1 MRERI
6 NREYSRVVF
15 LQKTLAISHKNTY
28 IILRDDEKEK
38 ESRDSKEEEEE
49 EQKMPPHVITV
60 PKSKEKGIR
69 VRRSSMEKTIFC
81 VLIVIV
87 IWRGIAVS
95 GLFSSDSSSM
105 MTTGRQNENDD
116 FDIGSGGG
124 FKRSDDEDEE
134 TEDYGGD
141 GAEEKKVSDDIS
153 GGRSSSSKSNSNSGS
168 KRSSES
174 NSESNPTRGGG
185 GGRGGGKSGGT
196 SSRSNEKRASGGTA
210 ARSNS
215 RTQKMEDDIFETLRD
230 DSQPLV
236 THKRLFIV
244 NKPVNPEDPKDSRTK
259 PVLQHWLESTTGDT
273 NETLIYH
280 FPRSL
285 FEQLPLDEPKFE
297 FKTCAVVGNSGVT
310 LLKEYGEEID
320 NHDAVIRINMAPI
333 RGFEKYVGKRTTFDV
348 VNSHNVRE
356 ILQGVRRWRPANE
369 GETKLVLFETASH
382 FARYHLCQPLL
393 KKYGAENAILLNP
406 LFSNR
411 AHSLWIKLK
420 ELLEKTKNSQYNR
433 KPMSGFFAVLYAL
446 QMCEKVDLY
455 GFDAY
460 TSRKKSYRYH
470 YFDNVQGFTDV
481 HSFDLA
487 IEVFKFIAKKGTK
500 GGLTINV

>member
-1 MRERI
+1 MAFPSTTPTTTNPTHANTTTATAKKFHHAKMKDLRLRKSSVERFI
-6 NREYSRVVF
+6 FSTLCLIVLVRLSSVFFHSESGNGKASVPVLFAKDELVAEGVLVSSISKGGEENGLARSIAGKDANEDDANDSEEDMNTERNSENDFEKQQRKKKSVSSTTTTTTTQNSASTTSKSLSSSSSLSSLSSSSSSRNKQGTQSTTTTTNNNNNNNSQRMKRMEDEIF
-15 LQKTLAISHKNTY
+15 E
-28 IILRDDEKEK
+28 ILRDK
-38 ESRDSKEEEEE
+38 
-49 EQKMPPHVITV
+49 
-60 PKSKEKGIR
+60 
-69 VRRSSMEKTIFC
+69 
-81 VLIVIV
+81 
-87 IWRGIAVS
+87 
-95 GLFSSDSSSM
+95 
-105 MTTGRQNENDD
+105 N
-116 FDIGSGGG
+116 
-124 FKRSDDEDEE
+124 
-134 TEDYGGD
+134 
-141 GAEEKKVSDDIS
+141 
-153 GGRSSSSKSNSNSGS
+153 
-168 KRSSES
+168 
-174 NSESNPTRGGG
+174 
-185 GGRGGGKSGGT
+185 
-196 SSRSNEKRASGGTA
+196 RA
-210 ARSNS
+210 
-215 RTQKMEDDIFETLRD
+215 
-230 DSQPLV
+230 LV
-236 THKRLFIV
+236 TNKRLFV
-244 NKPVNPEDPKDSRTK
+244 VEKSVNPEDERDKRTK
-259 PVLQHWLESTTGDT
+259 QVLQHWLESTASDT

-310 LLKEYGEEID
+310 LLKEYGDEID
-320 NHDAVIRINMAPI
+320 KHDAVIRINMAPI

-356 ILQGVRRWRPANE
+356 ILQGVRRWRPAME

-393 KKYGAENAILLNP
+393 KKYGNENAILLNP
-406 LFSNR
+406 LFSNT

-446 QMCEKVDLY
+446 QMCNKVDLY

-487 IEVFKFIAKKGTK
+487 IEVFKFIARKGEA
-500 GGLTINV
+500 GALTINV

>member
-1 MRERI
+1 MPPTMTGGGGGGGVPLPRRERK
-6 NREYSRVVF
+6 
-15 LQKTLAISHKNTY
+15 L
-28 IILRDDEKEK
+28 
-38 ESRDSKEEEEE
+38 
-49 EQKMPPHVITV
+49 
-60 PKSKEKGIR
+60 
-69 VRRSSMEKTIFC
+69 RRSSIEKVIFA
-81 VLIVIV
+81 VLIVV
-87 IWRGIAVS
+87 VAWRGIAVS
-95 GLFSSDSSSM
+95 GVMTMSSSSSSSFSSSSSSAVANNNNNNNNEGVGRWNDDDGARVGEGDNNEGGFVGTIKKNDVYDAYDDGGKEEEEEEDSSRSRSRSSAN
-105 MTTGRQNENDD
+105 TRRSESGSRSTSTSNEGYAGERRRSPGGASSRSSGSSGSTKRPS
-116 FDIGSGGG
+116 GSGG
-124 FKRSDDEDEE
+124 S
-134 TEDYGGD
+134 T
-141 GAEEKKVSDDIS
+141 
-153 GGRSSSSKSNSNSGS
+153 
-168 KRSSES
+168 
-174 NSESNPTRGGG
+174 
-185 GGRGGGKSGGT
+185 
-196 SSRSNEKRASGGTA
+196 
-210 ARSNS
+210 S
-215 RTQKMEDDIFETLRD
+215 RTQKMENDIFEMLRD

-244 NKPVNPEDPKDSRTK
+244 NKPINPDDPTDSRTK
-259 PVLQHWLESTTGDT
+259 PVLQHWLESITSDT

-320 NHDAVIRINMAPI
+320 NHDAVVRINMAPI

-420 ELLEKTKNSQYNR
+420 DLLEKTKKSQYNR

-446 QMCEKVDLY
+446 QMCETVDLY

>member
-1 MRERI
+1 VSGWMSSSTSLLSSSSNEI
-6 NREYSRVVF
+6 GSDDA
-15 LQKTLAISHKNTY
+15 KTGSGIRSG
-28 IILRDDEKEK
+28 RS
-38 ESRDSKEEEEE
+38 ESRRE
-49 EQKMPPHVITV
+49 
-60 PKSKEKGIR
+60 
-69 VRRSSMEKTIFC
+69 
-81 VLIVIV
+81 
-87 IWRGIAVS
+87 
-95 GLFSSDSSSM
+95 
-105 MTTGRQNENDD
+105 
-116 FDIGSGGG
+116 
-124 FKRSDDEDEE
+124 DDEDED
-134 TEDYGGD
+134 EDYGGD
-141 GAEEKKVSDDIS
+141 GNGSKKKNNNNDKIGSSSTS
-153 GGRSSSSKSNSNSGS
+153 GRDSENARKSNNNGGSSSSSKSSGGSTASRSSGS
-168 KRSSES
+168 S
-174 NSESNPTRGGG
+174 GGG
-185 GGRGGGKSGGT
+185 
-196 SSRSNEKRASGGTA
+196 KRASGGA
-210 ARSNS
+210 SGRSSNS
-215 RTQKMEDDIFETLRD
+215 LRTQKMEDDIFETLRD

-244 NKPVNPEDPKDSRTK
+244 NKPVNPDDPKDSRTK
-259 PVLQHWLESTTGDT
+259 PVLQHWLESTTSDT

>member
-1 MRERI
+1 M
-6 NREYSRVVF
+6 
-15 LQKTLAISHKNTY
+15 
-28 IILRDDEKEK
+28 DE
-38 ESRDSKEEEEE
+38 
-49 EQKMPPHVITV
+49 
-60 PKSKEKGIR
+60 
-69 VRRSSMEKTIFC
+69 
-81 VLIVIV
+81 
-87 IWRGIAVS
+87 
-95 GLFSSDSSSM
+95 
-105 MTTGRQNENDD
+105 
-116 FDIGSGGG
+116 
-124 FKRSDDEDEE
+124 
-134 TEDYGGD
+134 
-141 GAEEKKVSDDIS
+141 
-153 GGRSSSSKSNSNSGS
+153 RSSSRLLVNKASISHRTFKDIVEFIDEGDLLILNNTSVIHA
-168 KRSSES
+168 RIF
-174 NSESNPTRGGG
+174 
-185 GGRGGGKSGGT
+185 GKKESGG
-196 SSRSNEKRASGGTA
+196 SIEVMLERFMENNEALVQIRSG
-210 ARSNS
+210 RS
-215 RTQKMEDDIFETLRD
+215 
-230 DSQPLV
+230 P
-236 THKRLFIV
+236 
-244 NKPVNPEDPKDSRTK
+244 
-259 PVLQHWLESTTGDT
+259 
-273 NETLIYH
+273 LIYH

>member
-1 MRERI
+1 
-6 NREYSRVVF
+6 
-15 LQKTLAISHKNTY
+15 
-28 IILRDDEKEK
+28 
-38 ESRDSKEEEEE
+38 
-49 EQKMPPHVITV
+49 MPPNVIV
-60 PKSKEKGIR
+60 PKNNEKGIR
-69 VRRSSMEKTIFC
+69 VRRSSIEKSIFC

-95 GLFSSDSSSM
+95 GLFSSDSSSSSM
-105 MTTGRQNENDD
+105 MMMGRQNEGDD
-116 FDIGSGGG
+116 FEIGGLGGG
-124 FKRSDDEDEE
+124 FSRSNNEDEE
-134 TEDYGGD
+134 NEDYGGD
-141 GAEEKKVSDDIS
+141 GAEEKKVSD
-153 GGRSSSSKSNSNSGS
+153 GSSSSKSNSNSGS
-168 KRSSES
+168 KRSSEKSSES
-174 NSESNPTRGGG
+174 NSESNPTRGR
-185 GGRGGGKSGGT
+185 GGRKSGGT
-196 SSRSNEKRASGGTA
+196 SSRSSGNEKRASGGTA

-244 NKPVNPEDPKDSRTK
+244 NKPVNPEDAKDSRTK
-259 PVLQHWLESTTGDT
+259 PVLQHWLESTSGDT

-500 GGLTINV
+500 GGLTINI

>member
-1 MRERI
+1 M
-6 NREYSRVVF
+6 
-15 LQKTLAISHKNTY
+15 
-28 IILRDDEKEK
+28 
-38 ESRDSKEEEEE
+38 
-49 EQKMPPHVITV
+49 
-60 PKSKEKGIR
+60 
-69 VRRSSMEKTIFC
+69 IFA
-81 VLIVIV
+81 VLIVV
-87 IWRGIAVS
+87 VAWRGIAVS
-95 GLFSSDSSSM
+95 GVMTIDSLFFFFFFGGGEEQEQQQQQQQRGGEDGTTTMARVGERDNNEGGFVGTIKKNDVYDMYDDDDDDDDAGKEQEEEDSSRSRSRSSAN
-105 MTTGRQNENDD
+105 TRRSGLGSTSTSNEGYAGERRRSPGGASSRSSGSSGSTKRPS
-116 FDIGSGGG
+116 GSGG
-124 FKRSDDEDEE
+124 S
-134 TEDYGGD
+134 T
-141 GAEEKKVSDDIS
+141 
-153 GGRSSSSKSNSNSGS
+153 
-168 KRSSES
+168 
-174 NSESNPTRGGG
+174 
-185 GGRGGGKSGGT
+185 
-196 SSRSNEKRASGGTA
+196 
-210 ARSNS
+210 S
-215 RTQKMEDDIFETLRD
+215 RTQKMENDIFEMLRD

-244 NKPVNPEDPKDSRTK
+244 NKPVNPDDPTDSRTK
-259 PVLQHWLESTTGDT
+259 PVLQHWLESITSDT

-320 NHDAVIRINMAPI
+320 NHDAVVRINMAPI

-420 ELLEKTKNSQYNR
+420 DLLEKTKKSQYNR
-433 KPMSGFFAVLYAL
+433 KPMSGFFAVLYAYK
-446 QMCEKVDLY
+446 C
-455 GFDAY
+455 
-460 TSRKKSYRYH
+460 
-470 YFDNVQGFTDV
+470 
-481 HSFDLA
+481 
-487 IEVFKFIAKKGTK
+487 AKR
-500 GGLTINV
+500 

>member
-1 MRERI
+1 MPPPPP
-6 NREYSRVVF
+6 SKLGVP
-15 LQKTLAISHKNTY
+15 LP
-28 IILRDDEKEK
+28 KEK
-38 ESRDSKEEEEE
+38 
-49 EQKMPPHVITV
+49 
-60 PKSKEKGIR
+60 R
-69 VRRSSMEKTIFC
+69 VRRSSVEKVIFLA
-81 VLIVIV
+81 LIAIV

-95 GLFSSDSSSM
+95 GLMSSS
-105 MTTGRQNENDD
+105 TSLVSSSSNE
-116 FDIGSGGG
+116 IGSDDAKTGAGI
-124 FKRSDDEDEE
+124 RSESHREEEDEDED
-134 TEDYGGD
+134 EDYGGD
-141 GAEEKKVSDDIS
+141 GNGSKKNNNNDKIGSSSTS
-153 GGRSSSSKSNSNSGS
+153 GRDSENARRSNNNGGSSSSSKSSGGSTASRSSGS
-168 KRSSES
+168 S
-174 NSESNPTRGGG
+174 GGG
-185 GGRGGGKSGGT
+185 G
-196 SSRSNEKRASGGTA
+196 KRASGGA
-210 ARSNS
+210 SGRSSNS
-215 RTQKMEDDIFETLRD
+215 LKTQKMEDDIFETLRD

-244 NKPVNPEDPKDSRTK
+244 NKPVNPDDPKDSRTK
-259 PVLQHWLESTTGDT
+259 PVLQHWLESTTSDT

-446 QMCEKVDLY
+446 QMCDKVDLY

-487 IEVFKFIAKKGTK
+487 IEVFKFIAKKGSK

>member
-1 MRERI
+1 
-6 NREYSRVVF
+6 
-15 LQKTLAISHKNTY
+15 
-28 IILRDDEKEK
+28 
-38 ESRDSKEEEEE
+38 
-49 EQKMPPHVITV
+49 
-60 PKSKEKGIR
+60 
-69 VRRSSMEKTIFC
+69 MEKTIFC

-105 MTTGRQNENDD
+105 MMMGRQNENDD
-116 FDIGSGGG
+116 FEIGLGGG
-124 FKRSDDEDEE
+124 FKRSNDEDEE

-153 GGRSSSSKSNSNSGS
+153 GGSSSSKSNSNSGS

>member
-1 MRERI
+1 MPPPP
-6 NREYSRVVF
+6 SKLGVP
-15 LQKTLAISHKNTY
+15 LP
-28 IILRDDEKEK
+28 KEK
-38 ESRDSKEEEEE
+38 
-49 EQKMPPHVITV
+49 
-60 PKSKEKGIR
+60 R
-69 VRRSSMEKTIFC
+69 VRRSSVEKVIFLA
-81 VLIVIV
+81 LIAVV

-95 GLFSSDSSSM
+95 GWMSSS
-105 MTTGRQNENDD
+105 TSLLSSSSSE
-116 FDIGSGGG
+116 IGSDDAKTGSGI
-124 FKRSDDEDEE
+124 RSGRSESRREEDEDED
-134 TEDYGGD
+134 EDYGGD
-141 GAEEKKVSDDIS
+141 GNGSKKNNNDKIGSSSTS
-153 GGRSSSSKSNSNSGS
+153 GRDSENARKSNNNGGSSSSSKSSGGSTASRSSGS
-168 KRSSES
+168 S
-174 NSESNPTRGGG
+174 GGG
-185 GGRGGGKSGGT
+185 G
-196 SSRSNEKRASGGTA
+196 KRASGGA
-210 ARSNS
+210 SGRSSNS
-215 RTQKMEDDIFETLRD
+215 LRMQKMEDDIFETLRD

-244 NKPVNPEDPKDSRTK
+244 NKPVNPDDPKDSRTK
-259 PVLQHWLESTTGDT
+259 PVLQHWLESTTSDT

-446 QMCEKVDLY
+446 QMCDKVDLY

-487 IEVFKFIAKKGTK
+487 IEVFKFIAKKGSK

>member
-1 MRERI
+1 MSKSDQFFFIKLLR
-6 NREYSRVVF
+6 NHTHTH
-15 LQKTLAISHKNTY
+15 LTY
-28 IILRDDEKEK
+28 DDEKERERVDYK
-38 ESRDSKEEEEE
+38 EEEE
-49 EQKMPPHVITV
+49 EQKMPPHAMV

-95 GLFSSDSSSM
+95 GLFSDSDSSSSM
-105 MTTGRQNENDD
+105 MMGRQNENDD
-116 FDIGSGGG
+116 FEIGLGGG
-124 FKRSDDEDEE
+124 FKRSNNEDEE

-153 GGRSSSSKSNSNSGS
+153 GGSSSSKSNSNSGS

-185 GGRGGGKSGGT
+185 GGGRGGGKSGGT
-196 SSRSNEKRASGGTA
+196 SSRSSGNEKRASGGTA

>member
-1 MRERI
+1 MSKSDQFFFIKLLR
-6 NREYSRVVF
+6 NHTHTH
-15 LQKTLAISHKNTY
+15 LTY
-28 IILRDDEKEK
+28 DDEKERERVDYK
-38 ESRDSKEEEEE
+38 EEEE
-49 EQKMPPHVITV
+49 EQKMPPHAMV

-95 GLFSSDSSSM
+95 GLFSDSDSSSSM
-105 MTTGRQNENDD
+105 MMGRQNENDD
-116 FDIGSGGG
+116 FEIGLGGG
-124 FKRSDDEDEE
+124 FKRSNNEDEE

-153 GGRSSSSKSNSNSGS
+153 GGSSSSKSNSNSGS

>member
-1 MRERI
+1 MYLKSDQLI
-6 NREYSRVVF
+6 F
-15 LQKTLAISHKNTY
+15 LHKTLAISHENTY
-28 IILRDDEKEK
+28 YLRDDEKEK
-38 ESRDSKEEEEE
+38 ESRDHKEEEEEE
-49 EQKMPPHVITV
+49 EQKMPPTITV

>member
-1 MRERI
+1 
-6 NREYSRVVF
+6 
-15 LQKTLAISHKNTY
+15 
-28 IILRDDEKEK
+28 
-38 ESRDSKEEEEE
+38 
-49 EQKMPPHVITV
+49 MPPNVIV
-60 PKSKEKGIR
+60 PKNNEKGIR
-69 VRRSSMEKTIFC
+69 VRRSSIEKSIFC

-95 GLFSSDSSSM
+95 GLFSSDSSSSSM
-105 MTTGRQNENDD
+105 MMMGRQNEGDD
-116 FDIGSGGG
+116 FEIGGLGGG
-124 FKRSDDEDEE
+124 FSRSNNEDEE
-134 TEDYGGD
+134 NEDYGGD
-141 GAEEKKVSDDIS
+141 GAEEKKVSD
-153 GGRSSSSKSNSNSGS
+153 GSSSSKSNSNSGS
-168 KRSSES
+168 KRSSEKSSES
-174 NSESNPTRGGG
+174 NSESNPTRGR
-185 GGRGGGKSGGT
+185 GGRKSGGT
-196 SSRSNEKRASGGTA
+196 SSRSSGNEKRASGGTA

-259 PVLQHWLESTTGDT
+259 PVLQHWLESTSGDT

>member
-49 EQKMPPHVITV
+49 EQKMPPTITV

-153 GGRSSSSKSNSNSGS
+153 GGRRSSSKSNSNSGS

>member
-1 MRERI
+1 VSGWMSSSTSLLSSSSSEI
-6 NREYSRVVF
+6 GSDDA
-15 LQKTLAISHKNTY
+15 KTGSGIRSG
-28 IILRDDEKEK
+28 RS
-38 ESRDSKEEEEE
+38 ESRQE
-49 EQKMPPHVITV
+49 
-60 PKSKEKGIR
+60 
-69 VRRSSMEKTIFC
+69 
-81 VLIVIV
+81 
-87 IWRGIAVS
+87 
-95 GLFSSDSSSM
+95 
-105 MTTGRQNENDD
+105 
-116 FDIGSGGG
+116 
-124 FKRSDDEDEE
+124 DDEDED
-134 TEDYGGD
+134 EDYGGD
-141 GAEEKKVSDDIS
+141 GNGSKKNNNNDKIGSSSTS
-153 GGRSSSSKSNSNSGS
+153 GRDSENARKSNNNGGSSSSSKSSGGSTASRSSGS
-168 KRSSES
+168 S
-174 NSESNPTRGGG
+174 GGG
-185 GGRGGGKSGGT
+185 
-196 SSRSNEKRASGGTA
+196 KRASGGA
-210 ARSNS
+210 SGRSSNS
-215 RTQKMEDDIFETLRD
+215 LRMQKMEDDIFETLRD

-244 NKPVNPEDPKDSRTK
+244 NKPVNPDDPKDSRTK
-259 PVLQHWLESTTGDT
+259 PVLQHWLESTTSDT

-446 QMCEKVDLY
+446 QMCDKVDLY

-487 IEVFKFIAKKGTK
+487 IEVFKFIAKKGSK

>member
-1 MRERI
+1 
-6 NREYSRVVF
+6 
-15 LQKTLAISHKNTY
+15 
-28 IILRDDEKEK
+28 
-38 ESRDSKEEEEE
+38 
-49 EQKMPPHVITV
+49 
-60 PKSKEKGIR
+60 
-69 VRRSSMEKTIFC
+69 MEKTIFC

-105 MTTGRQNENDD
+105 MMMGRQNENDD
-116 FDIGSGGG
+116 FEIGLGGG
-124 FKRSDDEDEE
+124 FKRSNDEDEE

-153 GGRSSSSKSNSNSGS
+153 GRSSSSKSNSNSGS

-185 GGRGGGKSGGT
+185 GGRGGGKGGGT

>member
-1 MRERI
+1 MPPPP
-6 NREYSRVVF
+6 SKLGVP
-15 LQKTLAISHKNTY
+15 LP
-28 IILRDDEKEK
+28 KEK
-38 ESRDSKEEEEE
+38 
-49 EQKMPPHVITV
+49 
-60 PKSKEKGIR
+60 R
-69 VRRSSMEKTIFC
+69 VRRSSVEKVIFLA
-81 VLIVIV
+81 LIAVV

-95 GLFSSDSSSM
+95 GWMSSS
-105 MTTGRQNENDD
+105 TSLLSSSSSE
-116 FDIGSGGG
+116 IGSDDAKTGSGI
-124 FKRSDDEDEE
+124 RSGRSESRQEDDEDED
-134 TEDYGGD
+134 EDYGGD
-141 GAEEKKVSDDIS
+141 GNGSKNNNNNDKIGSSSTS
-153 GGRSSSSKSNSNSGS
+153 GRDSENARKSNNNGGSSSSSKSSGGSTASRSSGS
-168 KRSSES
+168 S
-174 NSESNPTRGGG
+174 GGG
-185 GGRGGGKSGGT
+185 
-196 SSRSNEKRASGGTA
+196 KRASGGA
-210 ARSNS
+210 SGRSSNS
-215 RTQKMEDDIFETLRD
+215 LRTQKMEDDIFETLRD

-244 NKPVNPEDPKDSRTK
+244 NKPVNPDDPKDSRTK
-259 PVLQHWLESTTGDT
+259 PVLQHWLESTTSDT

-446 QMCEKVDLY
+446 QMCDKVDLY

-487 IEVFKFIAKKGTK
+487 IEVFKFIAKKGSK

>member
-1 MRERI
+1 MYLKSDQLI
-6 NREYSRVVF
+6 F
-15 LQKTLAISHKNTY
+15 LHKTLAISHENTY
-28 IILRDDEKEK
+28 YLRDDEKEK
-38 ESRDSKEEEEE
+38 ESRDHKEEEEEE
-49 EQKMPPHVITV
+49 EQKMPPTITV

-153 GGRSSSSKSNSNSGS
+153 GGRRSSSKSNSNSGS

>member
-1 MRERI
+1 MSKSDQFLPIFLHKTHLTCDDDERERK
-6 NREYSRVVF
+6 RKRS
-15 LQKTLAISHKNTY
+15 T
-28 IILRDDEKEK
+28 KE
-38 ESRDSKEEEEE
+38 EEEEEEE
-49 EQKMPPHVITV
+49 EQKMPPNVMV
-60 PKSKEKGIR
+60 PKNKEKGIR

-95 GLFSSDSSSM
+95 GLFSDSDSSSSM
-105 MTTGRQNENDD
+105 MMGRQNEGDD
-116 FDIGSGGG
+116 FEIGLGGG
-124 FKRSDDEDEE
+124 FKRSNNEDEE
-134 TEDYGGD
+134 NEDYGGD

-153 GGRSSSSKSNSNSGS
+153 GGSSSSKSNSNSGS

>member
-1 MRERI
+1 MPPPP
-6 NREYSRVVF
+6 SKLGVP
-15 LQKTLAISHKNTY
+15 LP
-28 IILRDDEKEK
+28 KEK
-38 ESRDSKEEEEE
+38 
-49 EQKMPPHVITV
+49 
-60 PKSKEKGIR
+60 R
-69 VRRSSMEKTIFC
+69 VRRSSVEKVIFLA
-81 VLIVIV
+81 LIAVV

-95 GLFSSDSSSM
+95 GWMSSS
-105 MTTGRQNENDD
+105 TSLLSSSSNE
-116 FDIGSGGG
+116 IGSDDAKTGSGI
-124 FKRSDDEDEE
+124 RSGRSESRREDDEDED
-134 TEDYGGD
+134 EDYGGD
-141 GAEEKKVSDDIS
+141 GNGSKKNNNNDKIGSSSTS
-153 GGRSSSSKSNSNSGS
+153 GRDSENARKSNNNGGSSSSSKSSGGSTASRSSGS
-168 KRSSES
+168 S
-174 NSESNPTRGGG
+174 GGG
-185 GGRGGGKSGGT
+185 
-196 SSRSNEKRASGGTA
+196 KRASGGA
-210 ARSNS
+210 SGRSSNS
-215 RTQKMEDDIFETLRD
+215 LRTQKMEDDIFETLRD

-244 NKPVNPEDPKDSRTK
+244 NKPVNPDDPKDSRTK
-259 PVLQHWLESTTGDT
+259 PVLQHWLESTTSDT

-446 QMCEKVDLY
+446 QMCDKVDLY

-487 IEVFKFIAKKGTK
+487 IEVFKFIAKKGSK

>member
-1 MRERI
+1 LKSDQLI
-6 NREYSRVVF
+6 F
-15 LQKTLAISHKNTY
+15 LHKTLAISHENTY
-28 IILRDDEKEK
+28 YLRDDEKEK
-38 ESRDSKEEEEE
+38 ESRDHKEEEEEE
-49 EQKMPPHVITV
+49 EQKMPPTITV

>member
-1 MRERI
+1 MSDKSDKSDHFFFI
-6 NREYSRVVF
+6 KLSRYHT
-15 LQKTLAISHKNTY
+15 KTL

-38 ESRDSKEEEEE
+38 ESRDYKEEEEEEE
-49 EQKMPPHVITV
+49 EQKMPPTITV

-153 GGRSSSSKSNSNSGS
+153 GGRRSSSKSNSNSGS

>member
-1 MRERI
+1 MHP
-6 NREYSRVVF
+6 N
-15 LQKTLAISHKNTY
+15 
-28 IILRDDEKEK
+28 
-38 ESRDSKEEEEE
+38 
-49 EQKMPPHVITV
+49 VIV

-105 MTTGRQNENDD
+105 MMMGRQNENDD
-116 FDIGSGGG
+116 FEIGLGGG
-124 FKRSDDEDEE
+124 FKRSNDEDEE

-153 GGRSSSSKSNSNSGS
+153 GGSSSKSKSNSNSGS

-280 FPRSL
+280 FQYDSVFGITL
-285 FEQLPLDEPKFE
+285 FFIEHLFP
-297 FKTCAVVGNSGVT
+297 FKSIT
-310 LLKEYGEEID
+310 
-320 NHDAVIRINMAPI
+320 
-333 RGFEKYVGKRTTFDV
+333 
-348 VNSHNVRE
+348 
-356 ILQGVRRWRPANE
+356 
-369 GETKLVLFETASH
+369 
-382 FARYHLCQPLL
+382 
-393 KKYGAENAILLNP
+393 
-406 LFSNR
+406 
-411 AHSLWIKLK
+411 
-420 ELLEKTKNSQYNR
+420 
-433 KPMSGFFAVLYAL
+433 
-446 QMCEKVDLY
+446 
-455 GFDAY
+455 
-460 TSRKKSYRYH
+460 
-470 YFDNVQGFTDV
+470 
-481 HSFDLA
+481 
-487 IEVFKFIAKKGTK
+487 
-500 GGLTINV
+500 

>member
-1 MRERI
+1 MPPPP
-6 NREYSRVVF
+6 SKLGVP
-15 LQKTLAISHKNTY
+15 LP
-28 IILRDDEKEK
+28 KEK
-38 ESRDSKEEEEE
+38 
-49 EQKMPPHVITV
+49 
-60 PKSKEKGIR
+60 R
-69 VRRSSMEKTIFC
+69 VRRSSVEKVIFLA
-81 VLIVIV
+81 LIAVV

-95 GLFSSDSSSM
+95 GWMSSS
-105 MTTGRQNENDD
+105 TSLLSSSSSE
-116 FDIGSGGG
+116 IGSDDAKTGSGI
-124 FKRSDDEDEE
+124 RSGRSESRREDDEDED
-134 TEDYGGD
+134 EDYGGD
-141 GAEEKKVSDDIS
+141 GNGSKNNNNNDKIGSSSTS
-153 GGRSSSSKSNSNSGS
+153 GRDSENARKSNNNGGSSSSSKSSGGSTASRSSGS
-168 KRSSES
+168 S
-174 NSESNPTRGGG
+174 GGG
-185 GGRGGGKSGGT
+185 G
-196 SSRSNEKRASGGTA
+196 KRASGGA
-210 ARSNS
+210 SGRSSNS
-215 RTQKMEDDIFETLRD
+215 LRMQKMEDDIFETLRD

-244 NKPVNPEDPKDSRTK
+244 NKPVNPDDPKDSRTK
-259 PVLQHWLESTTGDT
+259 PVLQHWLESTTSDT

-446 QMCEKVDLY
+446 QMCDKVDLY

-487 IEVFKFIAKKGTK
+487 IEVFKFIAKKGSK

>member
-1 MRERI
+1 MPPPP
-6 NREYSRVVF
+6 SKLGVP
-15 LQKTLAISHKNTY
+15 LP
-28 IILRDDEKEK
+28 KEK
-38 ESRDSKEEEEE
+38 
-49 EQKMPPHVITV
+49 
-60 PKSKEKGIR
+60 R
-69 VRRSSMEKTIFC
+69 VRRSSVEKVIFLA
-81 VLIVIV
+81 LIAVV

-95 GLFSSDSSSM
+95 GWMSSS
-105 MTTGRQNENDD
+105 TSLLSSSSNE
-116 FDIGSGGG
+116 IGSDDAKTGSGI
-124 FKRSDDEDEE
+124 RSGRSESRQEDDEDED
-134 TEDYGGD
+134 EDYGGD
-141 GAEEKKVSDDIS
+141 GNGSKKNNNNNNDKIGSSSTS
-153 GGRSSSSKSNSNSGS
+153 GRDSENARKSNNNGGSSSSSKSSGGSTASRSSGS
-168 KRSSES
+168 S
-174 NSESNPTRGGG
+174 GGG
-185 GGRGGGKSGGT
+185 
-196 SSRSNEKRASGGTA
+196 KRASGGA
-210 ARSNS
+210 SGRSSNS
-215 RTQKMEDDIFETLRD
+215 LRTQKMEDDIFETLRD

-244 NKPVNPEDPKDSRTK
+244 NKPVNPDDPKDSRTK
-259 PVLQHWLESTTGDT
+259 PVLQHWLESTTSDT

-446 QMCEKVDLY
+446 QMCDKVDLY

-487 IEVFKFIAKKGTK
+487 IEVFKFIAKKGSK

>member
-1 MRERI
+1 MPPPPP
-6 NREYSRVVF
+6 SKLGVP
-15 LQKTLAISHKNTY
+15 LP
-28 IILRDDEKEK
+28 KEK
-38 ESRDSKEEEEE
+38 
-49 EQKMPPHVITV
+49 
-60 PKSKEKGIR
+60 R
-69 VRRSSMEKTIFC
+69 VRRSSVEKVIFLA
-81 VLIVIV
+81 LIAIV

-95 GLFSSDSSSM
+95 GLMSSS
-105 MTTGRQNENDD
+105 TSLVSSSNE
-116 FDIGSGGG
+116 IGSDDAKTGSGI
-124 FKRSDDEDEE
+124 RSESHHEEEDEDED
-134 TEDYGGD
+134 EDYGGD
-141 GAEEKKVSDDIS
+141 GNGSKKNNNNNNDKIGSSSTS
-153 GGRSSSSKSNSNSGS
+153 GRDSENARRSNNNGGSSSSSKSSGGSTASRSSGS
-168 KRSSES
+168 S
-174 NSESNPTRGGG
+174 GGG
-185 GGRGGGKSGGT
+185 G
-196 SSRSNEKRASGGTA
+196 KRASGGA
-210 ARSNS
+210 SGRSSNS
-215 RTQKMEDDIFETLRD
+215 LKTQKMEDDIFETLRD

-244 NKPVNPEDPKDSRTK
+244 NKPVNPDDPKDSRTK
-259 PVLQHWLESTTGDT
+259 PVLQHWLESTTSDT

-446 QMCEKVDLY
+446 QMCDKVDLY

-487 IEVFKFIAKKGTK
+487 IEVFKFIAKKGSK

>member
-1 MRERI
+1 MPPPP
-6 NREYSRVVF
+6 SKLGVP
-15 LQKTLAISHKNTY
+15 LP
-28 IILRDDEKEK
+28 KEK
-38 ESRDSKEEEEE
+38 
-49 EQKMPPHVITV
+49 
-60 PKSKEKGIR
+60 R
-69 VRRSSMEKTIFC
+69 VRRSSVEKVIFLA
-81 VLIVIV
+81 LIAVV

-95 GLFSSDSSSM
+95 GWMSSS
-105 MTTGRQNENDD
+105 TSLLSSSSNE
-116 FDIGSGGG
+116 IGSDDAKTGSGI
-124 FKRSDDEDEE
+124 RSGRSESRQEDDEDED
-134 TEDYGGD
+134 EDYGGD
-141 GAEEKKVSDDIS
+141 GNGSKKKNNNNNDKIGSSSTS
-153 GGRSSSSKSNSNSGS
+153 GRDSENARKSNNNGGSSSSSKSSGGSTASRSSGS
-168 KRSSES
+168 S
-174 NSESNPTRGGG
+174 GGG
-185 GGRGGGKSGGT
+185 
-196 SSRSNEKRASGGTA
+196 KRASGGA
-210 ARSNS
+210 SGRSSNS
-215 RTQKMEDDIFETLRD
+215 LRTQKMEDDIFETLRD

-244 NKPVNPEDPKDSRTK
+244 NKPVNPDDPKDSRTK
-259 PVLQHWLESTTGDT
+259 PVLQHWLESTTSDT

-446 QMCEKVDLY
+446 QMCDKVDLY

-487 IEVFKFIAKKGTK
+487 IEVFKFIAKKGSK

>member
-1 MRERI
+1 VSGWMSSSTSLLSSSSNEI
-6 NREYSRVVF
+6 GSDDA
-15 LQKTLAISHKNTY
+15 KTGSGIRSG
-28 IILRDDEKEK
+28 RS
-38 ESRDSKEEEEE
+38 ESRQE
-49 EQKMPPHVITV
+49 
-60 PKSKEKGIR
+60 
-69 VRRSSMEKTIFC
+69 
-81 VLIVIV
+81 
-87 IWRGIAVS
+87 
-95 GLFSSDSSSM
+95 
-105 MTTGRQNENDD
+105 
-116 FDIGSGGG
+116 
-124 FKRSDDEDEE
+124 DDEDED
-134 TEDYGGD
+134 EDYGGD
-141 GAEEKKVSDDIS
+141 GNGSKNNNNNNDKIGSSSTS
-153 GGRSSSSKSNSNSGS
+153 GRDSENARKSNNNGGSSSSSKSSGGSTASRSSGS
-168 KRSSES
+168 S
-174 NSESNPTRGGG
+174 GGG
-185 GGRGGGKSGGT
+185 
-196 SSRSNEKRASGGTA
+196 KRASGGA
-210 ARSNS
+210 SGRSSNS
-215 RTQKMEDDIFETLRD
+215 LRTQKMEDDIFETLRD

-244 NKPVNPEDPKDSRTK
+244 NKPVNPDDPKDSRTK
-259 PVLQHWLESTTGDT
+259 PVLQHWLESTTSDT

-446 QMCEKVDLY
+446 QMCDKVDLY

-487 IEVFKFIAKKGTK
+487 IEVFKFIAKKGSK

>member
-1 MRERI
+1 
-6 NREYSRVVF
+6 
-15 LQKTLAISHKNTY
+15 
-28 IILRDDEKEK
+28 
-38 ESRDSKEEEEE
+38 
-49 EQKMPPHVITV
+49 MPPNVIV
-60 PKSKEKGIR
+60 PKNKEKGIR
-69 VRRSSMEKTIFC
+69 VRRSSIEKSIFC

-95 GLFSSDSSSM
+95 GLFSSDSSSSSSSM
-105 MTTGRQNENDD
+105 LGRQNEGDD
-116 FDIGSGGG
+116 FEIGGLGGG
-124 FKRSDDEDEE
+124 FSRSNNEDEE
-134 TEDYGGD
+134 NEDYGGD
-141 GAEEKKVSDDIS
+141 GAEEKKVSD
-153 GGRSSSSKSNSNSGS
+153 GSSSSKSNSNSGS
-168 KRSSES
+168 KRSSEKSSES
-174 NSESNPTRGGG
+174 NSESNPTRGR
-185 GGRGGGKSGGT
+185 GGRKSGGT
-196 SSRSNEKRASGGTA
+196 SSRSSGNEKRASGGTA

-244 NKPVNPEDPKDSRTK
+244 NKPVNPEDAKDSRTK
-259 PVLQHWLESTTGDT
+259 PVLQHWLESTSGDT

>member
-1 MRERI
+1 MSGLTSSSTSLLSSSSNEI
-6 NREYSRVVF
+6 GSDNA
-15 LQKTLAISHKNTY
+15 KTGS
-28 IILRDDEKEK
+28 
-38 ESRDSKEEEEE
+38 
-49 EQKMPPHVITV
+49 
-60 PKSKEKGIR
+60 GIR
-69 VRRSSMEKTIFC
+69 SGRSESHHE
-81 VLIVIV
+81 
-87 IWRGIAVS
+87 
-95 GLFSSDSSSM
+95 
-105 MTTGRQNENDD
+105 
-116 FDIGSGGG
+116 
-124 FKRSDDEDEE
+124 DDEDED
-134 TEDYGGD
+134 EDYGGD
-141 GAEEKKVSDDIS
+141 GNGSKKNNNNDKIGSSSTS
-153 GGRSSSSKSNSNSGS
+153 GRDSVNARKSNNNGGSSSSSKSSGGSTASRSSGS
-168 KRSSES
+168 S
-174 NSESNPTRGGG
+174 GGG
-185 GGRGGGKSGGT
+185 G
-196 SSRSNEKRASGGTA
+196 KRASSGASG
-210 ARSNS
+210 RSSNS
-215 RTQKMEDDIFETLRD
+215 PRTQKMEDDIFEMLRD

-244 NKPVNPEDPKDSRTK
+244 NKPVNPDDPKDSRTK
-259 PVLQHWLESTTGDT
+259 PVLQHWLESTTSDT

-446 QMCEKVDLY
+446 QMCDKVDLY

-487 IEVFKFIAKKGTK
+487 IEVFKFIAKKGSK

>member
-1 MRERI
+1 MSKSDQFFFIKLLR
-6 NREYSRVVF
+6 YHT
-15 LQKTLAISHKNTY
+15 KTHLTY
-28 IILRDDEKEK
+28 DDEKERERVDYK
-38 ESRDSKEEEEE
+38 EEE
-49 EQKMPPHVITV
+49 EQKMHPHAMV

-105 MTTGRQNENDD
+105 MTTTGRQNENDD

-153 GGRSSSSKSNSNSGS
+153 GGRSSSKSNSNSNSGS

>member
-1 MRERI
+1 MPPMTGGGVPLPKPRERK
-6 NREYSRVVF
+6 
-15 LQKTLAISHKNTY
+15 L
-28 IILRDDEKEK
+28 
-38 ESRDSKEEEEE
+38 
-49 EQKMPPHVITV
+49 
-60 PKSKEKGIR
+60 
-69 VRRSSMEKTIFC
+69 RRSSIEKVIFA
-81 VLIVIV
+81 VLIVV
-87 IWRGIAVS
+87 VAWRGIAVS
-95 GLFSSDSSSM
+95 GVTMTMSSSSSSSSSSAAAAVVAKKNNNNEGGRWNDDDGAIVGERDKNEGDLGTIKKKKSSSSSSHFDEHVYDAYDDDDDDDDGKEEDSSRSRSRSSAN
-105 MTTGRQNENDD
+105 TRRSESGSRSTSTSNEGYAGERRRSPGGASSRSSGSSGSTKRPS
-116 FDIGSGGG
+116 GSGG
-124 FKRSDDEDEE
+124 
-134 TEDYGGD
+134 T
-141 GAEEKKVSDDIS
+141 
-153 GGRSSSSKSNSNSGS
+153 
-168 KRSSES
+168 
-174 NSESNPTRGGG
+174 T
-185 GGRGGGKSGGT
+185 
-196 SSRSNEKRASGGTA
+196 
-210 ARSNS
+210 S
-215 RTQKMEDDIFETLRD
+215 RTQKMENDIFEMLRD

-244 NKPVNPEDPKDSRTK
+244 NKPINPDDPTDSRTK
-259 PVLQHWLESTTGDT
+259 PVLQHWLESITSDT

-320 NHDAVIRINMAPI
+320 NHDAVVRINMAPI

-420 ELLEKTKNSQYNR
+420 DLLEKTKKSQYNR

-446 QMCEKVDLY
+446 QMCETVDLY

>member
-1 MRERI
+1 MPPPP
-6 NREYSRVVF
+6 SKLGVP
-15 LQKTLAISHKNTY
+15 LP
-28 IILRDDEKEK
+28 KEK
-38 ESRDSKEEEEE
+38 
-49 EQKMPPHVITV
+49 
-60 PKSKEKGIR
+60 R
-69 VRRSSMEKTIFC
+69 VRRSSVEKVIFLA
-81 VLIVIV
+81 LIAVV

-95 GLFSSDSSSM
+95 GWMSSS
-105 MTTGRQNENDD
+105 TSLLSSSSNE
-116 FDIGSGGG
+116 IGSDDAKTGSGI
-124 FKRSDDEDEE
+124 RSGRSESRREDDEDED
-134 TEDYGGD
+134 EDYGGD
-141 GAEEKKVSDDIS
+141 GNGSKKNNNNNDKIGSSSTS
-153 GGRSSSSKSNSNSGS
+153 GRDSENARKSNNNGGSSSSSKSSGGSTASRSSGS
-168 KRSSES
+168 S
-174 NSESNPTRGGG
+174 GGG
-185 GGRGGGKSGGT
+185 
-196 SSRSNEKRASGGTA
+196 KRASGGA
-210 ARSNS
+210 SGRSSNS
-215 RTQKMEDDIFETLRD
+215 LRTQKMEDDIFETLRD

-244 NKPVNPEDPKDSRTK
+244 NKPVNPDDPKDSRTK
-259 PVLQHWLESTTGDT
+259 PVLQHWLESTTSDT

-446 QMCEKVDLY
+446 QMCDKVDLY

-487 IEVFKFIAKKGTK
+487 IEVFKFIAKKGSK

>member
-1 MRERI
+1 MSKSDQFLPIFLHKTHLTCDDDERERK
-6 NREYSRVVF
+6 RKRS
-15 LQKTLAISHKNTY
+15 T
-28 IILRDDEKEK
+28 KE
-38 ESRDSKEEEEE
+38 EEEEEEE
-49 EQKMPPHVITV
+49 EQKMPPNVMV
-60 PKSKEKGIR
+60 PKNKEKGIR

-95 GLFSSDSSSM
+95 GLFSDSDSDSSM
-105 MTTGRQNENDD
+105 MMGRQNEGDD
-116 FDIGSGGG
+116 FEIGLGGG
-124 FKRSDDEDEE
+124 FKRSNNEDEE
-134 TEDYGGD
+134 NEDYGGD

-153 GGRSSSSKSNSNSGS
+153 GGSSSSKSNSNSGS

>member
-1 MRERI
+1 MPPPP
-6 NREYSRVVF
+6 SKLGVP
-15 LQKTLAISHKNTY
+15 LP
-28 IILRDDEKEK
+28 KEK
-38 ESRDSKEEEEE
+38 
-49 EQKMPPHVITV
+49 
-60 PKSKEKGIR
+60 R
-69 VRRSSMEKTIFC
+69 VRRSSVEKVIFLA
-81 VLIVIV
+81 LIAIV

-95 GLFSSDSSSM
+95 GLMSSS
-105 MTTGRQNENDD
+105 TSLLSSSSSNE
-116 FDIGSGGG
+116 IGSDDAKTGSEI
-124 FKRSDDEDEE
+124 RSESHHEEEDEDED
-134 TEDYGGD
+134 EDYGGD
-141 GAEEKKVSDDIS
+141 GNGSKKNNNNDKIGSSSTS
-153 GGRSSSSKSNSNSGS
+153 GRDSENARRSNNNDGGSSSSKSSGGSTASRSSGS
-168 KRSSES
+168 S
-174 NSESNPTRGGG
+174 GGG
-185 GGRGGGKSGGT
+185 G
-196 SSRSNEKRASGGTA
+196 KRASGGA
-210 ARSNS
+210 SGRSSNS
-215 RTQKMEDDIFETLRD
+215 LKTQKMEDDIFETLRD

-244 NKPVNPEDPKDSRTK
+244 NKPVNPDDPKDSRTK
-259 PVLQHWLESTTGDT
+259 PVLQHWLESTTSDT

-446 QMCEKVDLY
+446 QMCDKVDLY

-487 IEVFKFIAKKGTK
+487 IEVFKFIAKRGSK

>member
-1 MRERI
+1 MPPPP
-6 NREYSRVVF
+6 SKLGVP
-15 LQKTLAISHKNTY
+15 LP
-28 IILRDDEKEK
+28 KEK
-38 ESRDSKEEEEE
+38 
-49 EQKMPPHVITV
+49 
-60 PKSKEKGIR
+60 R
-69 VRRSSMEKTIFC
+69 VRRSSVEKVIFLA
-81 VLIVIV
+81 LIAVV

-95 GLFSSDSSSM
+95 GWMSSS
-105 MTTGRQNENDD
+105 TSLLSSSSNE
-116 FDIGSGGG
+116 IGSDDAKTGAGI
-124 FKRSDDEDEE
+124 RSESHREEEDEDED
-134 TEDYGGD
+134 EDYGGD
-141 GAEEKKVSDDIS
+141 GNGSKKNNNNNDKIGSSSTS
-153 GGRSSSSKSNSNSGS
+153 GRDSENARKSNNNGGSSSSSKSSGGSTASRSSGS
-168 KRSSES
+168 S
-174 NSESNPTRGGG
+174 GGG
-185 GGRGGGKSGGT
+185 
-196 SSRSNEKRASGGTA
+196 KRASGGA
-210 ARSNS
+210 SGRSSNS
-215 RTQKMEDDIFETLRD
+215 LRTQKMEDDIFETLRD

-244 NKPVNPEDPKDSRTK
+244 NKPVNPDDPKDSRTK
-259 PVLQHWLESTTGDT
+259 PVLQHWLESTTSDT

-446 QMCEKVDLY
+446 QMCDKVDLY

-487 IEVFKFIAKKGTK
+487 IEVFKFIAKKGSK

>member
-1 MRERI
+1 MSKSDQFFFIKLLR
-6 NREYSRVVF
+6 NHTHTH
-15 LQKTLAISHKNTY
+15 LTY
-28 IILRDDEKEK
+28 DDEKER
-38 ESRDSKEEEEE
+38 ERVDYKEEEEE
-49 EQKMPPHVITV
+49 EQKMPPHAMV

-87 IWRGIAVS
+87 VIWRGIAVS
-95 GLFSSDSSSM
+95 GLFSDSSSLRSSS
-105 MTTGRQNENDD
+105 RQNENDD
-116 FDIGSGGG
+116 FEIGLGGR
-124 FKRSDDEDEE
+124 FKRSNNEDEE
-134 TEDYGGD
+134 NEDYGGD

>member
-1 MRERI
+1 VSGWMSSSTSLLSSSSNEI
-6 NREYSRVVF
+6 GSDDA
-15 LQKTLAISHKNTY
+15 KTGSGIRSG
-28 IILRDDEKEK
+28 RS
-38 ESRDSKEEEEE
+38 ESRRE
-49 EQKMPPHVITV
+49 
-60 PKSKEKGIR
+60 
-69 VRRSSMEKTIFC
+69 
-81 VLIVIV
+81 
-87 IWRGIAVS
+87 
-95 GLFSSDSSSM
+95 
-105 MTTGRQNENDD
+105 
-116 FDIGSGGG
+116 
-124 FKRSDDEDEE
+124 DDEDED
-134 TEDYGGD
+134 EDYGGD
-141 GAEEKKVSDDIS
+141 GNGSKKNNNNNDKIGSSSTS
-153 GGRSSSSKSNSNSGS
+153 GRDSENARKSNNNGGSSSSSKSSGGSTASRSSGS
-168 KRSSES
+168 S
-174 NSESNPTRGGG
+174 GGG
-185 GGRGGGKSGGT
+185 
-196 SSRSNEKRASGGTA
+196 KRASGGA
-210 ARSNS
+210 SGRSSNS
-215 RTQKMEDDIFETLRD
+215 LRTQKMEDDIFETLRD

-244 NKPVNPEDPKDSRTK
+244 NKPVNPDDPKDSRTK
-259 PVLQHWLESTTGDT
+259 PVLQHWLESTTSDT

-446 QMCEKVDLY
+446 QMCDKVDLY

-487 IEVFKFIAKKGTK
+487 IEVFKFIAKKGSK

>member
-1 MRERI
+1 
-6 NREYSRVVF
+6 
-15 LQKTLAISHKNTY
+15 
-28 IILRDDEKEK
+28 
-38 ESRDSKEEEEE
+38 
-49 EQKMPPHVITV
+49 MPPNVIV
-60 PKSKEKGIR
+60 PKNKEKGIR
-69 VRRSSMEKTIFC
+69 VRRSSIEKSIFC

-95 GLFSSDSSSM
+95 GLFSSDSSSSSM
-105 MTTGRQNENDD
+105 MMMGRQNEGDD
-116 FDIGSGGG
+116 FEIGGLGGG
-124 FKRSDDEDEE
+124 FSRSNNEDEE
-134 TEDYGGD
+134 NEDYGGD
-141 GAEEKKVSDDIS
+141 GAEEKKVSD
-153 GGRSSSSKSNSNSGS
+153 GSSSSKSNSNSGS
-168 KRSSES
+168 KRSSEKSSES
-174 NSESNPTRGGG
+174 NSESNPTRGR
-185 GGRGGGKSGGT
+185 GGRKSGGT
-196 SSRSNEKRASGGTA
+196 SSRSSGNEKRASGGTA

-244 NKPVNPEDPKDSRTK
+244 NKPVNPEDAKDSRTK
-259 PVLQHWLESTTGDT
+259 PVLQHWLESTSGDT